1 MLSFWCAEALTRGAP
16 ASHTGVT
23 LRSLTP
29 YFVRRLTL
37 FAALAVLALPAHAA
51 GVVWRS
57 WNDGL
62 AAAAGSGRPVIVDVY
77 TDWCGWCKRMD
88 RDTYARAEVSDYVN
102 RHFVMVRLN
111 AESNERVTYT
121 GRELTGRTLAGGFGV
136 TGYPTT
142 IFLRAGGE
150 HMVNVPG
157 YLPPDK
163 FMKLVRFIG
172 DGAMDRG
179 VKWEEYTPEPKAH

>member
-1 MLSFWCAEALTRGAP
+1 M
-16 ASHTGVT
+16 
-23 LRSLTP
+23 RSIVM
-29 YFVRRLTL
+29 FV
-37 FAALAVLALPAHAA
+37 AALVPALLLAGPFPGGVPSARAA
-51 GVVWRS
+51 GVAWRA

-62 AAAAGSGRPVIVDVY
+62 AAAAGSGKPVIVDVY

-88 RDTYARAEVSDYVN
+88 RDTYSRAEVSEYLN
-102 RHFVMVRLN
+102 RHFVVVRLN
-111 AESNERVTYT
+111 AESNERVSYG
-121 GRELTGRTLAGGFGV
+121 GRALTARSLAGGFQV

-142 IFLRAGGE
+142 IFLRASGE

-163 FMKLVRFIG
+163 FMKLVRYIG

-179 VKWEEYTPEPKAH
+179 IKWEEYSPQPAAH

>member
-1 MLSFWCAEALTRGAP
+1 M
-16 ASHTGVT
+16 
-23 LRSLTP
+23 
-29 YFVRRLTL
+29 
-37 FAALAVLALPAHAA
+37 
-51 GVVWRS
+51 
-57 WNDGL
+57 
-62 AAAAGSGRPVIVDVY
+62 IVDVY

-88 RDTYARAEVSDYVN
+88 RDTYARAEVSDYLN

-111 AESNERVTYT
+111 AESNERVSYG
-121 GRELTGRTLAGGFGV
+121 GRELTARSLAGGFQV

-142 IFLRAGGE
+142 IFLRASGE

-179 VKWEEYTPEPKAH
+179 VKWEEYSPEPAAH